1 LAIIHRE
8 VRVTVLH
15 NVTRCI
21 IWYIVEKQQFN
32 SKPVV
37 LLYSPTAG
45 SCDGGESSGGPGRG
59 NV

>member
-1 LAIIHRE
+1 M
-8 VRVTVLH
+8 TVLH
-15 NVTRCI
+15 NVTRCS
-21 IWYIVEKQQFN
+21 IWYIVENQQFN

-37 LLYSPTAG
+37 LLYSPTVG

>member
-1 LAIIHRE
+1 M
-8 VRVTVLH
+8 TVLH

-21 IWYIVEKQQFN
+21 IWYIVEKQFN

-37 LLYSPTAG
+37 LLYSPTVG
-45 SCDGGESSGGPGRG
+45 GCDGGESSGGPGRG